1 MTENG
6 QVVKVKDVSCTI
18 LIKGIFSIVPLFQV
32 LANAQSSEPN
42 QSLLQES
49 CFNEVVMLYFLP
61 AFYSFCVSF
70 CLSMHTSVFCI
81 FKQGEHKARDKD
93 GAECKQDLPQA
104 QRPHLGEEH
113 VAGAGGKNP
122 NIHPVFSP
130 LSITCLFFKVVKMKT
145 INEHLCSQVNIHEEK
160 LCGITDELNNTW

>member
-49 CFNEVVMLYFLP
+49 CFNEVVMLYFYQL
-61 AFYSFCVSF
+61 FHSFCVSF

-81 FKQGEHKARDKD
+81 FKQGEHEARDKD

-113 VAGAGGKNP
+113 VAGAGGKKSEYPPCLPPRVN
-122 NIHPVFSP
+122 HLP
-130 LSITCLFFKVVKMKT
+130 LFQGGQDENYQRASL
-145 INEHLCSQVNIHEEK
+145 LSSQHSRREA
-160 LCGITDELNNTW
+160 LWDHR

>member
-49 CFNEVVMLYFLP
+49 CFNEVVMLYFYQL
-61 AFYSFCVSF
+61 FHSFCVSF

-81 FKQGEHKARDKD
+81 FKQGEHEARDKD

-104 QRPHLGEEH
+104 ERPHLGEEH
-113 VAGAGGKNP
+113 VAGAGGKIQISTLSSSLVN
-122 NIHPVFSP
+122 HVP
-130 LSITCLFFKVVKMKT
+130 LFQGGQDENYQRASL
-145 INEHLCSQVNIHEEK
+145 LSSQHSRREA
-160 LCGITDELNNTW
+160 LWDHR